1 MLQSENAILRKRL
14 GKFLIKTPGQEEQ
27 MQVEA
32 LVTQEI
38 HKMSLPELKSKIIKL
53 AQAYRGERMRNEEYE
68 KALKSAQI
76 EISNARKLA
85 NQLDQIQKVHEED
98 SKKFLDLQRE
108 TQQIGLFRETIR
120 KQEEVI
126 KKLEG
131 LLNKTVDESRKQK
144 ESLLELEQLRTENLK
159 LQREL
164 KEIVV
169 NSNPGVIGKTNPAIE
184 SYRKEIKRL
193 ENQVKTLQEE
203 LNSKRPLSSNK
214 KEMQNEML
222 DLEVKLHR
230 TQAR

>member
-1 MLQSENAILRKRL
+1 
-14 GKFLIKTPGQEEQ
+14 

-53 AQAYRGERMRNEEYE
+53 AQVSLFLTKAYRGERMRNEEYE

-108 TQQIGLFRETIR
+108 TQNIGLFRETIK

-131 LLNKTVDESRKQK
+131 LLSKTVNESKKQK

-169 NSNPGVIGKTNPAIE
+169 NVNPGLIGKTNPAIE
-184 SYRKEIKRL
+184 SYKKEIKKL
-193 ENQVKTLQEE
+193 ENKVSSLQEE
-203 LNSKRPLSSNK
+203 LNNKRPISSNK
-214 KEMQNEML
+214 KDLQNEIL
-222 DLEVKLHR
+222 DLEVKLHKSQSR
-230 TQAR
+230 